1 MFILGGIA
9 FAGLLLYL
17 VQDKLIFYP
26 ERLPENYSFRFDAA
40 YEERFF
46 NASDGTRI
54 HALLFRRADSKG
66 LVYYHHGNA
75 GSLRDWGSVY
85 PEFTDRGFD
94 LLIYDFRGYG
104 KSGGSRNEA
113 VLLADALLIYD
124 LAADEYADRPIIIYG
139 RSLGTG
145 IAGYVASQ
153 RRADALILESPYRD
167 FRSLA
172 RYHMPW
178 VPGFMVRYHLPLIHY
193 IEAVDSPVYLIHGTG
208 DDIVPYRAS
217 AQLKEAF
224 PEKVRLFTVQGGGHN
239 DLDMHPAYRYALDEI
254 FGTTRSE

>member
-17 VQDKLIFYP
+17 AQDKLIFYP
-26 ERLPENYSFRFDAA
+26 ERLPENYSFQFDAA
-40 YEERFF
+40 FEERFF
-46 NASDGTRI
+46 DAPDGTRI
-54 HALLFRRADSKG
+54 HALHFRRPDSEG

-85 PEFTDRGFD
+85 PEFTERGFD

-113 VLLADALLIYD
+113 ALLADALLIYD
-124 LAADEYADRPIIIYG
+124 GAADEYADRPIILYG

-145 IAGYVASQ
+145 IAGYVASK

-172 RYHMPW
+172 RHHMPW
-178 VPGFMVRYHLPLIHY
+178 VPGFMVRYRLPLIHY

-217 AQLKEAF
+217 SQLTEAF
-224 PEKVRLFTVQGGGHN
+224 PDKARLFTVQGGGHN
-239 DLDMHPAYRYALDEI
+239 DLDMHQAYRDALDEI
-254 FGTTRSE
+254 FRTTRSK